1 MTARVLIVDDL
12 MPNVKMLE
20 ARLLAEYFDVV
31 SATNGD
37 EALKLCRDNRC
48 DIVLLDVMMPGL
60 DGFEVCARLK
70 AAPNTQHIPVV
81 ITTALNEPGDRL
93 RGLEAGADDFL
104 IKPIDEM
111 ALIARVHSLTRL
123 KFTLDELR
131 ARAQASAS
139 LGITEDPLV
148 RDNDGLHGRILL
160 VEDRPNSAERVMAAL
175 RDLHELEIEDQ
186 PHEALFRVAKGDFDL
201 VIASLNLTDF
211 DSLRLCGQLRS
222 LERTR
227 ATPLLLLAETE
238 DRARIL
244 RGLDLGVNDYIVR
257 PIDRNELIARVRTQL
272 RRKRYV
278 DSLRDNVQAAMELAI
293 VDPLT
298 GLNNRRFLERHLADL
313 IDSAAHN
320 NRPLSLMML
329 DIDHFKHV
337 NDQYGHKTGDAVL
350 RAFAQRITRA
360 LRRSDVL
367 CRLGGEEFVVVMP
380 DTPLAV
386 AERVGERLRAIIE
399 AAPFPIDETT
409 TPTIRVT
416 TSIGVAERG
425 ADANPDALLRRADRA
440 LYRSKSNGRNRV
452 SAAAA

>member
-12 MPNVKMLE
+12 LPNVKMLE

-31 SATNGD
+31 SATSGN
-37 EALKLCRDNRC
+37 EALELCQQDRC

-70 AAPNTQHIPVV
+70 ANPNTQHIPVV
-81 ITTALNEPGDRL
+81 ITTALDEAGDRL

-111 ALIARVHSLTRL
+111 ALIARVRSLTRL

-131 ARAQASAS
+131 ARARASAS
-139 LGITEDPLV
+139 LGIVETTAIS
-148 RDNDGLHGRILL
+148 DNDGQRGRILL
-160 VEDRPNSAERVMAAL
+160 VEDRPNSAERVLAAL
-175 RDLHELEIEDQ
+175 RDLHDIEIEDR
-186 PHEALFRVAKGDFDL
+186 PNEALFRATEGNFEL
-201 VIASLNLTDF
+201 IIASLNLADF
-211 DSLRLCGQLRS
+211 DSLRLCSQLRS

-227 ATPLLLLAETE
+227 ATPLLLLAEVE

-257 PIDRNELIARVRTQL
+257 PIDRNELVARVRTQL

-293 VDPLT
+293 LDPLT
-298 GLNNRRFLERHLADL
+298 GLNNRRFLERHLDDAL
-313 IDSAAHN
+313 EAAAHN

-329 DIDHFKHV
+329 DIDHFKQV
-337 NDQYGHKTGDAVL
+337 NDQHGHDAGDAVL
-350 RAFAQRITRA
+350 RAFARRIRSA
-360 LRRSDVL
+360 LRRSDLV

-380 DTPLAV
+380 DTPLSI
-386 AERVGERLRAIIE
+386 AERIAERLRSIIA
-399 AAPFPIDETT
+399 AAPFPAEQETT
-409 TPTIRVT
+409 PGIGVT
-416 TSIGVAERG
+416 TSIGIAERG
-425 ADANPDALLRRADRA
+425 VDANADALLRRADRA

-452 SAAAA
+452 SATAA